1 VDARK
6 NSRKAQGFRIVAAAL
21 FAAAAGAGGP
31 DYPLA
36 ADTHRCPCPVAEWQG
51 DMGTARSEGCLLG
64 ILLAAGP

>member
-1 VDARK
+1 
-6 NSRKAQGFRIVAAAL
+6 VAAAL

-36 ADTHRCPCPVAEWQG
+36 ADTHRCPCPVAEWPG
-51 DMGTARSEGCLLG
+51 DMGVARSEGCLLG